1 MPQRDGQGIVS
12 CHFVLSC
19 KQKPARAGGEVLE
32 EERRS
37 DPIRSDDAYACERSM
52 HKCLP
57 RGRVGRISTSMHAMI
72 HLHPSFSRPFACSAP
87 GRTAAQVKA
96 KRHTRRS
103 KVRAMSR
110 TRPESQM
117 HRPPNVYCVHKRTAP
132 SPKVNFVAYIANL
145 AIIIHMEQ

>member
-72 HLHPSFSRPFACSAP
+72 HLHPSFSRPFACSSAP
-87 GRTAAQVKA
+87 GRTGQSKETHAAA
-96 KRHTRRS
+96 KYVQCHAHGRNRRCI
-103 KVRAMSR
+103 VHPMSIVFISELHLLQR
-110 TRPESQM
+110 STS
-117 HRPPNVYCVHKRTAP
+117 
-132 SPKVNFVAYIANL
+132 
-145 AIIIHMEQ
+145 